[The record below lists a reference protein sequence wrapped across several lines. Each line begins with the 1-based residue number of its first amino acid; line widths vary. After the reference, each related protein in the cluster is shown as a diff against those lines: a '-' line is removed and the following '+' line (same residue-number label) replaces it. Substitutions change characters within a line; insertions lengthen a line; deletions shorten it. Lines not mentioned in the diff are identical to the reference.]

1 MWRDINKNIMGKIIG
16 RENERC
22 ILEELYK
29 SGQAEFAAVY
39 GRRRVGKT
47 FLIREHFKDRF
58 AFCHTGLSPFEL
70 KGSQMMRSQLQNFS
84 YSLARFG
91 AEIDNV
97 PKDWMEAF
105 NILIRLL
112 ESKGKD
118 RRLVVFIDEIPWI
131 ATPRS
136 GFITALE
143 HFWNGWG
150 AGQNNLLLIV
160 CGSATSWINDNLI
173 NNTGGL
179 YGRLTRQMHL
189 SPMTLYETEQLFG
202 SNGIVMDRYDIVQS
216 YMVFGGIPYYL
227 NAFTK
232 GKSLSWNIDRLMFG
246 KDAGFTDEFDRMF
259 RSLFV
264 NADEYQKIVRFLA
277 KSRNGYTREEIA
289 SSTTSSGG
297 GLTKI
302 LKGLQESGFI
312 SVCKDTG
319 GKAKNSRYRL
329 SDPFCLFWLQFKD
342 NIRTTDESFWENS
355 QFLPG
360 INSWRGFA
368 FENVCFMHIPQ
379 IKAALG
385 ISGVHTEVSSWTY
398 KGDSIHDGAQIDM
411 LIERADRII
420 NLCEIKFS
428 ISEYAI
434 TKDYDRRLRTRLQ
447 TFLDVMRPKSSIH
460 HTLVTTYGL
469 KENEYSG
476 RFQNVITLDGL
487 FR

>member
-1 MWRDINKNIMGKIIG
+1 MENIVG
-16 RENERC
+16 RETERR

-29 SGQAEFAAVY
+29 SARPEFVAVY

-58 AFCHTGLSPFEL
+58 AFFHTGLSPFEL
-70 KGSQMMRSQLQNFS
+70 KGSQMMRGQLQNFS

-91 AEIDNV
+91 AEIENM
-97 PKDWMEAF
+97 PKDWIEAF
-105 NILIRLL
+105 NLLIRLL

-118 RRLVVFIDEIPWI
+118 KRLVVFIDEVPWI

-150 AGQNNLLLIV
+150 AGQDNLFLIV

-179 YGRLTRQMHL
+179 YGRLTRQIHL
-189 SPMTLYETEQLFG
+189 SSMTLAETEKLFVA
-202 SNGIVMDRYDIVQS
+202 NGIIMDRYDVVQS

-246 KDAGFTDEFDRMF
+246 KDAVFADEFDRMF
-259 RSLFV
+259 RSLFS
-264 NADEYQKIVRFLA
+264 NSEEYQKIVRFLSR
-277 KSRNGYTREEIA
+277 SRNGYTRDEIV
-289 SSTTSSGG
+289 SSVSSSGG

-302 LKGLQESGFI
+302 LKCLQENGFI
-312 SVCKDTG
+312 SVCKDAG
-319 GKAKNSRYRL
+319 GRARDIRYRL
-329 SDPFCLFWLQFKD
+329 SDPFCLFWLHFKD
-342 NIRTTDESFWENS
+342 NMKTTNESFWENR

-360 INSWRGFA
+360 INAWRGFA
-368 FENVCFMHIPQ
+368 FENVCYMHVSQ

-385 ISGVHTEVSSWTY
+385 ISGVHTEVFSWIY
-398 KGDSIHDGAQIDM
+398 KGDDSHDGTQVDM
-411 LIERADRII
+411 LISRADRII

-428 ISEYAI
+428 ISEYTV
-434 TKDYDRRLRTRLQ
+434 TKDYDHRLRTRLQ
-447 TFLDVMRPKSSIH
+447 TFLDVMRPKSSVH
-460 HTLVTTYGL
+460 NTLITTYGL
-469 KENEYSG
+469 RENEYSG
-476 RFQNVITLDGL
+476 RFQNVITLDDL